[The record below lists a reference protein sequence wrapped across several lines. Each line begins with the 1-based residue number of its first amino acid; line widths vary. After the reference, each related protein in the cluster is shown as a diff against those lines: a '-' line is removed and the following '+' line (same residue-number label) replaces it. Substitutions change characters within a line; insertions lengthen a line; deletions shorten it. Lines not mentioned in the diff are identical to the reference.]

1 MEIKRLVLGEL
12 GTNCYIVYDENS
24 KEAAVFDPAD
34 NAEKILNEIN
44 SLNLSLKYIIIT
56 HAHYDHIAALDK
68 LKSDTG
74 ASICAGEED
83 KAALKDAYISLSIH
97 FGKSAPIS
105 KADITINDKSTLML
119 GGETVRFLHTPGHT
133 KGSICAVFDSFV
145 ISGDTLFLESV
156 GRCDFPGGSMHE
168 IVHSIKEKLF
178 LLPDDTKVYP
188 GHGDATSIGHE
199 KKNNPYVW

>member
-12 GTNCYIVYDENS
+12 GTNCYIVYDEFS

-83 KAALKDAYISLSIH
+83 KAALNDAYISLSIH

>member
-68 LKSDTG
+68 LKSDTE

-83 KAALKDAYISLSIH
+83 KAALNDAYISLSVH

>member
-83 KAALKDAYISLSIH
+83 KAALNDAYISLSIH

-145 ISGDTLFLESV
+145 ISGDMLFLESV

>member
-68 LKSDTG
+68 LKSDTE

-83 KAALKDAYISLSIH
+83 KAALNDAYISLSVH

-119 GGETVRFLHTPGHT
+119 GGETIRFLHTPGHT
-133 KGSICAVFDSFV
+133 KGSICAVFDGFV

-156 GRCDFPGGSMHE
+156 GRCDFPGGSMQE

-178 LLPDDTKVYP
+178 LLPDDTTVYP

-199 KKNNPYVW
+199 KMNNPYVW